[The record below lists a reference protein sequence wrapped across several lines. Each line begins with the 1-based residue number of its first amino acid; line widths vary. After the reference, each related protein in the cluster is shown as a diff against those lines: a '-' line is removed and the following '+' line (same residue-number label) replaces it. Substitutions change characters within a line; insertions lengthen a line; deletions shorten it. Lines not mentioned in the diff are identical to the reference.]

1 MHFLLCRNN
10 MQKISEKF
18 EEYRNRWKKIERLC
32 GFLITSPTPPHT
44 RHTSRDHLQDS
55 GLPDLNFD
63 RSHNDIVS
71 PSQPTEA
78 GHRGSIC
85 SLSST
90 DNLSFGRESPLFLG
104 PTSSLPH
111 RQRKSNS
118 VPEITPLSS
127 PTYVQLHRPQTA
139 LLQDSD
145 TIQDGNSITFA
156 APSSSHSSLSSTATP
171 SYNHQRYETEIHTP
185 SSVHQTTPT
194 SLMRRSTYPE
204 AISTT
209 DNGTHTHTDG
219 GDTALNSDKISR
231 GKSGSRTIKRNSS
244 LGAIKE
250 ERSPRVGR
258 TQLPCNGV
266 DCIGEES
273 DGSGSEQLKSSFKSR
288 KKHKQNGL
296 VKSTRSRSQ

>member
-1 MHFLLCRNN
+1 MHFCLCRNN

-63 RSHNDIVS
+63 RRHNDVQS
-71 PSQPTEA
+71 PSEA
-78 GHRGSIC
+78 EHRGSIC

-90 DNLSFGRESPLFLG
+90 DNHSFGRESPLFLG
-104 PTSSLPH
+104 PTSSLPN

-145 TIQDGNSITFA
+145 TIQDGNSITFT
-156 APSSSHSSLSSTATP
+156 APSSSHSSLSSTASC

-204 AISTT
+204 ATNTT
-209 DNGTHTHTDG
+209 DNGPHTPTDG
-219 GDTALNSDKISR
+219 GDTALNSDKSSR
-231 GKSGSRTIKRNSS
+231 GKPGGRTIKRNSS
-244 LGAIKE
+244 LGAIQE
-250 ERSPRVGR
+250 ERSSRVGR
-258 TQLPCNGV
+258 TQLPFNGV
-266 DCIGEES
+266 GCIGEES
-273 DGSGSEQLKSSFKSR
+273 DGSGSERLKSSFKSR

-296 VKSTRSRSQ
+296 VKSTRSRSE